1 MLRKSQSCTEGVLL
15 QNPFGDRNFS
25 REAPSPKQRQ
35 SRLLCK
41 ELQTRSVNVV
51 NADP

>member
-1 MLRKSQSCTEGVLL
+1 MLRKSQSCTEGVSL
-15 QNPFGDRNFS
+15 QNPFDRNFS